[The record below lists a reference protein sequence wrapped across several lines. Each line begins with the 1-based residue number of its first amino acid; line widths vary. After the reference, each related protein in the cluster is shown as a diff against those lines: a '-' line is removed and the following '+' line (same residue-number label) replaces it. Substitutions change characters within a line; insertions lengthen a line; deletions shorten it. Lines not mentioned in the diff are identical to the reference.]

1 MTTPSFNSPNNPG
14 ETRRGW
20 QPIDRVA
27 LILAAILAVLMVG
40 LALSGDHTA
49 PRIRDFSWQE
59 RQVGAE
65 DRAFLITFSRP
76 MNRESVERNLQI
88 EPPLPGKFSWA
99 GRRMAYT
106 LDAPAPYGT
115 AFSMRL
121 RGARDRFSQPG
132 DTRDMPLFEAFFESR
147 DRALVYLGVEGEQA
161 GRLILNNLTREEESV
176 LTPENLVVMAYEPYP
191 EGDRILFSAIDR
203 DAEDG
208 ASIDQRLY
216 SVSTGLHITAPA
228 SAPGE
233 EQSDRRNI
241 EPQDVG
247 VVELILDN
255 QDYQNFKFDLS
266 PNGERLVV
274 QRASR
279 QDPTDAGLWVVE
291 AGQDPY
297 RIDTEPGGDFLVA
310 PDSTSVAM
318 AQGQGM
324 AILPLE
330 SGGDPLDFLARFG
343 MVLSFTQDGSAATMV
358 QFAPDPETPTEAL
371 YLVTNQ
377 GTEQEL
383 LRTDGA
389 ILDAM
394 FDPRSTLV
402 YCLFTELLP
411 GDDYVEQP
419 MLSAINLETETRIDL
434 LKLPAQRDIQ
444 MSLAPDGLGLLFDQ
458 TIASDSPTDSGPVT
472 GLDGRAIADSRLWFF
487 PLVLGEDGNP
497 LPVDPEELPLSG
509 LRPQWLP

>member
-1 MTTPSFNSPNNPG
+1 
-14 ETRRGW
+14 
-20 QPIDRVA
+20 
-27 LILAAILAVLMVG
+27 
-40 LALSGDHTA
+40 
-49 PRIRDFSWQE
+49 
-59 RQVGAE
+59 
-65 DRAFLITFSRP
+65 
-76 MNRESVERNLQI
+76 
-88 EPPLPGKFSWA
+88 
-99 GRRMAYT
+99 
-106 LDAPAPYGT
+106 
-115 AFSMRL
+115 
-121 RGARDRFSQPG
+121 
-132 DTRDMPLFEAFFESR
+132 
-147 DRALVYLGVEGEQA
+147 
-161 GRLILNNLTREEESV
+161 
-176 LTPENLVVMAYEPYP
+176 
-191 EGDRILFSAIDR
+191 
-203 DAEDG
+203 
-208 ASIDQRLY
+208 
-216 SVSTGLHITAPA
+216 
-228 SAPGE
+228 
-233 EQSDRRNI
+233 
-241 EPQDVG
+241 
-247 VVELILDN
+247 
-255 QDYQNFKFDLS
+255 
-266 PNGERLVV
+266 
-274 QRASR
+274 
-279 QDPTDAGLWVVE
+279 
-291 AGQDPY
+291 
-297 RIDTEPGGDFLVA
+297 
-310 PDSTSVAM
+310 
-318 AQGQGM
+318 M

-394 FDPRSTLV
+394 FDPRSTLI

-411 GDDYVEQP
+411 GDDYFEQP
-419 MLSAINLETETRIDL
+419 MLAAINLETETRIDL